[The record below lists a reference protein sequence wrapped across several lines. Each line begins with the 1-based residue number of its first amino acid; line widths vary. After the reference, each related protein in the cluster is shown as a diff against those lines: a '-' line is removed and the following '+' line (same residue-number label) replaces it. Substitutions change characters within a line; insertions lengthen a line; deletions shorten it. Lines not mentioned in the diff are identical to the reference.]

1 MIVMGKKPNTLLAGM
16 NATRITLPA
25 GVILGGYSGRNAP
38 STGEHDPLHVRTAAI
53 KIGDDTAV
61 IVACDLVG
69 LERQHVIA
77 VKQHVQRD
85 LGIPPS
91 RVLISAIHT
100 HAGPRNI
107 ALFGE
112 PCDGYQAIYE
122 AIEKSIAG
130 AVAAMEPA
138 SISTAAGRIT
148 GVSFNRRDHDPS
160 SEHVD
165 DECQVLVLKRAAGKG
180 DRDVIGLLY
189 NFSCHPVVMGAS
201 NLLVSADWVYFA
213 NERIR
218 AAHPGAVPLF
228 LQGSSGNLNPVNT
241 PINMIGP
248 PHTFD
253 DCKLIGDQVGDA
265 VVALAK
271 GARPAPDPGRLR
283 GIEST
288 ITIKADDVDKA
299 EIFTFAD
306 AKASG
311 GEFVVTSSVQAIAFD
326 GIAFA
331 GIPGELFSEI
341 GIRIKKGA
349 PFDHVLVVGYAND
362 YIGYIPTRANY
373 LAGGY
378 ETAMMTLCEEEG
390 EIVERAAVTSLK
402 EVKK

>member
-1 MIVMGKKPNTLLAGM
+1 MGKKPTTLLAGM
-16 NATRITLPA
+16 NATRITLHA
-25 GVILGGYSGRNAP
+25 GVPLGGYSGRNAP
-38 STGEHDPLHVRTAAI
+38 FKGEHDPLHVRTLAI
-53 KIGDDTAV
+53 KTGNDTAV

-77 VKQHVQRD
+77 VKQHVKRD

-91 RVLISAIHT
+91 HVLISAIHT

-107 ALFGE
+107 AIFGE
-112 PCDGYQAIYE
+112 PCDGYEAIYE
-122 AIEKSIAG
+122 TIEKSIAG

-138 SISTAAGRIT
+138 SISTAAGRIA
-148 GVSFNRRDHDPS
+148 GVSFNRRTHDPS

-165 DECQVLVLKRAAGKG
+165 DECQVLVIKRAKG
-180 DRDVIGLLY
+180 PKGQDVIGLLY
-189 NFSCHPVVMGAS
+189 NYSCHPVVMGAS

-213 NERIR
+213 NERVR
-218 AAHPGAVPLF
+218 AAHPGAIPLF
-228 LQGSSGNLNPVNT
+228 LQGSCGNLNPANT
-241 PINMIGP
+241 PLNMVGP

-265 VVALAK
+265 VVLLAK
-271 GARPAPDPGRLR
+271 EATPVVDPGRIR

-288 ITIKADDVDKA
+288 IAIKADDADKA
-299 EIFTFAD
+299 EVFTFAD
-306 AKASG
+306 GKASG
-311 GEFVVTSSVQAIAFD
+311 GDYTVSSSVQAICFD
-326 GIAFA
+326 DVAIA

-349 PFDHVLVVGYAND
+349 PFGHVLVVGYAND

-378 ETAMMTLCEEEG
+378 ETSMMTLCEEEG
-390 EIVERAAVTSLK
+390 EIVERAAATALK